1 MTTDEHQRPPAAS
14 LFGDDALSTALA
26 ALVRELG
33 IGAKLPSERE
43 LSERLGVS
51 RTALRDRLALLEGL
65 GAVRRQTGSGTYV
78 AELKPET
85 LALALSLGL
94 SSAGLPLEAMES
106 VRIALERQAARE
118 ACRASDPVLIAYMR
132 QALDTMEATE
142 NYAEVMEAD
151 RAFHQSLLRASGNP
165 ALVFFAD
172 VLSDTLARSLADR
185 SERLSQRALEGAVR
199 QLLVDYH
206 SPIYAAIL
214 EGDEQ
219 AAMVAVDQHFQVLS
233 EVLASGGTLASWPSA
248 ALDPA

>member
-1 MTTDEHQRPPAAS
+1 MNAESNQSQGTAKM
-14 LFGDDALSTALA
+14 FGDDELSTALA
-26 ALVRELG
+26 ALIRELG
-33 IGAKLPSERE
+33 IGTKLPSERE
-43 LSERLGVS
+43 LSEQLGVS

-85 LALALSLGL
+85 IALALSLGL

-106 VRIALERQAARE
+106 VRIGLERQAARE
-118 ACRASDPVLIAYMR
+118 ACRAADPVLIAYMR
-132 QALDTMEATE
+132 LALDTMEATE

-172 VLSDTLARSLADR
+172 VLSDTLSRSLADR
-185 SERLSQRALEGAVR
+185 SERLSQRTLEGSVR

-206 SPIYAAIL
+206 RPIYAAIL
-214 EGDEQ
+214 AGDEG
-219 AAMVAVDQHFQVLS
+219 AAMAAVDQHFQVLS
-233 EVLASGGTLASWPSA
+233 ELLTNGGTLANWPE
-248 ALDPA
+248 PTE

>member
-1 MTTDEHQRPPAAS
+1 MTPAEDDRPPLAA
-14 LFGDDALSTALA
+14 LFGDDELSTALA
-26 ALVRELG
+26 AIIRDLG
-33 IGAKLPSERE
+33 IGGRLPSERE

-78 AELKPET
+78 AELRAET

-94 SSAGLPLEAMES
+94 GSAQLPLQSMES

-118 ACRASDPVLIAYMR
+118 ACLQADPVLIAYMR
-132 QALDTMEATE
+132 RALDTMQGTE
-142 NYAEVMEAD
+142 NYAEMIAAD

-172 VLSDTLARSLADR
+172 VLSDTLARSLEDR
-185 SERLSQRALEGAVR
+185 SERLSHRTLEGDVK

-206 SPIYAAIL
+206 RPIYAAIL

-219 AAMVAVDQHFQVLS
+219 AAMAAVDQHFDVLT
-233 EVLASGGTLASWPSA
+233 EVLAKGRMLSTWAST
-248 ALDPA
+248 ALDST